1 MYIYEHAVLHFN
13 VTREST
19 SDEELVCGLPHG
31 GLQRSRAVFG
41 GHVRFV
47 CGRVRSCAVAC
58 DLPRSRRFLCGPVRS
73 RAAFRGPVRSST
85 VECGRVRSRAV
96 VCGRVR
102 SCAIVC
108 GRVRSRAVENI
119 SY

>member
-19 SDEELVCGLPHG
+19 SDAELVCGLPHG

-41 GHVRFV
+41 GRVRFV

-58 DLPRSRRFLCGPVRS
+58 GLPRSRRFLCGPVRS
-73 RAAFRGPVRSST
+73 CAVP
-85 VECGRVRSRAV
+85 CGRVRSSAVPVRSRAV
-96 VCGRVR
+96 LCGRVR
-102 SCAIVC
+102 SSAVECD
-108 GRVRSRAVENI
+108 RVRSCAVENKF
-119 SY
+119 Y